1 MPAELGNPHDR
12 FFKELWSRIAV
23 GQDFLRAYLPTDVVA
38 VLDLDT
44 LELTKESFVDE
55 QLRAHYSDLLYRV
68 KRQDGGAGFVYLL
81 LEHKR
86 TPERLTAF
94 QLLRYLVRIWER
106 VLEQTPDKIS
116 LPPIIPVVV
125 YHGDTPWPHGQTL
138 QAALTLP
145 EALAPHAPD
154 FRYVLCDLTGL
165 AETEISG
172 AVLLRV
178 ALLLMKHISAPRLAE
193 RLPEVFGLLRELG
206 DRRTVLRALETLL
219 RYLAAAAETVSEEDL
234 RRALA
239 AALPEPEETLMATL
253 AQQWL
258 EQGQA
263 QGRKEGRQEGRQ
275 EGRKEGRAEGEYRLL
290 TKQLENRFRALPK
303 PINERLKAAR
313 AEQLEQW
320 AVRLLTAQS
329 LDDLFSEDQ

>member
-1 MPAELGNPHDR
+1 MPAELRNPHDR

-23 GQDFLRAYLPTDVVA
+23 GQDFLRAYLPADLTA
-38 VLDLDT
+38 LLDLDT
-44 LELTKESFVDE
+44 LELTKDSFADNS
-55 QLRAHYSDLLYRV
+55 LRTHYSDLLYQV
-68 KRQDGGAGFVYLL
+68 KRQDGGDGFVYLL

-94 QLLRYLVRIWER
+94 QLLRYVVRIWER
-106 VLEQTPDKIS
+106 VLAQVPGKIS

-138 QAALTLP
+138 QAALTFP
-145 EALAPHAPD
+145 EALARHTPD

-165 AETEISG
+165 AETEIRG

-178 ALLLMKHISAPRLAE
+178 GLLLMKHISDPRLGE

-206 DRRTVLRALETLL
+206 DQRTVLSALETLL

-234 RRALA
+234 HRALG
-239 AALPEPEETLMATL
+239 AALSEPEDTLMATL

-258 EQGQA
+258 EQGRE
-263 QGRKEGRQEGRQ
+263 QGQEEGRL
-275 EGRKEGRAEGEYRLL
+275 EGEYRLL
-290 TKQLENRFRALPK
+290 TKQLENRFGTLPK
-303 PINERLKAAR
+303 PIDERLKAAR

-320 AVRLLTAQS
+320 AVRLLSARS
-329 LDDLFSEDQ
+329 LDDIFSEEP